1 MDKLFKNRLDLA
13 LREAAAK
20 GLKPWDLDSPMDRL
34 LRKLGIH
41 VRPPHYRPFWRN
53 VLAYGFMFGPVWGAW
68 MWVMLWSGQNM
79 KFDAVLATSAFAGML
94 FGFLNACFVK
104 WQARRAKLSS
114 WENLEN
120 APIG

>member
-1 MDKLFKNRLDLA
+1 MDKHFKNRLDLA

-20 GLKPWDLDSPMDRL
+20 GLKPRDLNSPMDQL

-41 VRPPHYRPFWRN
+41 VRPPHYRAFWGN
-53 VLAYGFMFGPVWGAW
+53 VLAFGWMFGLVWGAL
-68 MWVMLWSGQNM
+68 MWVMHWSGQNM
-79 KFDAVLATSAFAGML
+79 PLDAVLATSAFAGMV
-94 FGFLNACFVK
+94 FGFLNACLVK
-104 WQARRAKLSS
+104 WQARRAKLST